1 MFGFDVLVDQQ
12 QKPHLLEVNFS
23 PSLNTDSDLDLDVKS
38 KVRHRRN
45 MVVYMIQHVT
55 GTEDDGPRPYAGQPH
70 DGRKTEVVE
79 G

>member
-12 QKPHLLEVNFS
+12 QKPHLLEVNFA

-45 MVVYMIQHVT
+45 
-55 GTEDDGPRPYAGQPH
+55 GGGRDGCAV
-70 DGRKTEVVE
+70 RKI
-79 G
+79 GADFDYG